1 MYVTNEKIHRIK
13 FFFALK
19 VLSPA
24 TQETATIRNTM
35 MIEIADEVVIGYLNS
50 LGKLNRLI
58 SKNNKPI
65 ILPVEIFSFSL
76 GLPANTYPIEYQTH

>member
-1 MYVTNEKIHRIK
+1 LYVTNEKIHRIK

-35 MIEIADEVVIGYLNS
+35 MIEIADEVVMVI
-50 LGKLNRLI
+50 
-58 SKNNKPI
+58 
-65 ILPVEIFSFSL
+65 
-76 GLPANTYPIEYQTH
+76 